1 MKKILSII
9 LAAAMIFSTF
19 AFSVSAATNEK
30 VKYPIIFIAGSSVDL
45 VDADQN
51 PVSTGFDVFTDDDEG
66 DLTKEDI
73 IQKIV
78 NILKPLFFEGLAS
91 DNWENYRIALYEELA
106 PLFDE
111 GQLDNNGN
119 SKYGIGVAQAE
130 LTQMVKNS
138 EKNHGADGTFNVFD
152 YKFRYDWRLS
162 PYDTVDAL
170 HAHIQKIIAA
180 TNCDKVC
187 LVGRCLG
194 GNLITAY
201 LDKYGYENQ
210 IAKVVYDE
218 TMANGSATINDCFS
232 GKIKLNDK
240 YAQAYVLQSEYY
252 GKDDIGIEISGMSE
266 VLLEAINRTL
276 DMTTQTGIL
285 TTVFGSL
292 ELLYAKLYEAF
303 MPSILLATGIATW
316 PSYWTSVYEKDMDAA
331 LTLMF
336 GAPNSERRAEYAG
349 LVEKILYIRNH
360 ITIPR
365 ERRGDENL
373 YKQFE
378 KNYGVEFGI
387 IAGYG
392 LVQAPITESYAL
404 TGDCTVDLR
413 SASFGATAAG
423 VFDTLSDEYIAQRQA
438 LNLGDHISPDKK
450 VDTSTCLFPDTTWII
465 KNKHHDVGAGWGYIA
480 ERFCQYKDFTV
491 TNNYKDISRFTVV
504 VKSNDSSANGIA
516 NMTTENCGDAEW
528 ITAVEQK
535 PTTQTKIFSLVTWLM
550 TIIEIVIGWLSG
562 MFNTAA

>member
-1 MKKILSII
+1 MKKLLSLI
-9 LAAAMIFSTF
+9 LAAAMIFSSF
-19 AFSVSAATNEK
+19 AFSASAVTNER

-51 PVSTGFDVFTDDDEG
+51 PVSTGFDVFTDDEDSG
-66 DLTKEDI
+66 ITKEDI

-78 NILKPLFFEGLAS
+78 NIFKPLFFEGLAY
-91 DNWENYRIALYEELA
+91 DEWENYRVALYEELA
-106 PLFDE
+106 PLFDK

-119 SKYGIGVAQAE
+119 SKYGIGVAKAE
-130 LTQMVKNS
+130 LDYMASNAKYD
-138 EKNHGADGTFNVFD
+138 HGKDGTFNAFD

-162 PYDTVDAL
+162 PYDSVDAL
-170 HAHIQKIIAA
+170 HEHIQTIIAA
-180 TNCDKVC
+180 TDCDKVC

-201 LDKYGYENQ
+201 LDKYGHENQ

-232 GKIKLNDK
+232 GKIKLDDK

-252 GKDDIGIEISGMSE
+252 GKDDVGIAISGMSE

-285 TTVFGSL
+285 DTVFGSL
-292 ELLYAKLYEAF
+292 ELLYEKLYEAF

-316 PSYWTSVYEKDMDAA
+316 PSYWTSVYEKDMDTA

-336 GAPNSERRAEYAG
+336 GEENSERRAEYQG
-349 LVEKILYIRNH
+349 LVDKILYLREH

-365 ERRGDENL
+365 ERSGEENL

-392 LVQAPITESYAL
+392 LVQAPITESNDL

-423 VFDTLSDEYIAQRQA
+423 VFDTLSDEYIAQRTA
-438 LNLGDHISPDKK
+438 LGYGDYISADKK
-450 VDTSTCLFPDTTWII
+450 VDASTCLFPETTWII

-516 NMTTENCGDAEW
+516 NMTTENCGDAQW
-528 ITAVEQK
+528 ITEVEQK
-535 PTTQTKIFSLVTWLM
+535 PTTQTKVFSLIAWLM
-550 TIIEIVIGWLSG
+550 TIIEIISGWLNG
-562 MFNTAA
+562 IFNTAA